1 MHIGKSR
8 DIMVSIGHFELCE
21 MTPLDV
27 FFATAAPSETFLH
40 IVGGSGL
47 KLRILRLTER
57 IGIIKMGKI
66 HSRDIR
72 NVCLLGHGASG
83 KTSLVEAMLYVKKE
97 TDRLGKT
104 TDGNTVCDYDAEEIK
119 RGYTLSASIAPV
131 THRDTKINLIDTPGY
146 LDFQGEAIQAL
157 RVAGSAL
164 IVVDGKAGVEV
175 GTEIAWDLVSQNKMP
190 RAFFINKCDD
200 PETRFKK
207 VFEQMHDTFGNSVCP
222 VVIPLLEGDDIVGL
236 LDLID
241 MRAVAFAHGKD
252 GQPIEIPAGNEE
264 RIDRCRTMLHE
275 AVASTSEELMEKFFE
290 GESISKEE
298 IVKALHDGILRGDIS
313 PVVCG
318 SATNLCGV
326 RLLLDVIVDT
336 LPSPVYHKAEIVIDG
351 DEEIERPVR
360 EHGPAS
366 LFVFKTVAD
375 PYVGKMSFFKVIGGE
390 LYSDS
395 VLTNVTTGQEER
407 LSKIYTVC
415 GKKQTEV
422 KMLSMGDIGMTA
434 KLIDTNTNDTLSQ
447 VENPLP
453 YKRIQYPES
462 FYQMAIAPKSK
473 GDEDKISLGINKLLE
488 EDLTLKFE
496 NNAETAQLLIAGQGE
511 IHLEVTAAKL
521 KARFG
526 VSVVLSAPK
535 IAYRETIKK
544 RVEVE
549 GKHKKQSGGHGQYGH
564 VKITF
569 APGIN
574 PGLEFTQSVVG
585 GSVPKNYYPAV
596 EKGLLESMQKGV
608 LAGYPVVNL
617 KADLFDGSYHPVDS
631 SEMAFKIAASLAY
644 KEALPKANP
653 VILEPIGKVNVY
665 VPSEMLGDIMG
676 EINKRRG
683 RVLGMTPTEKRGE
696 QVIEAEAPMSEMAD
710 FAVKLRALTQGKGRY
725 TIYFSDYE
733 EVPMIAAQ
741 KIIEEAKKNAD

>member
-1 MHIGKSR
+1 
-8 DIMVSIGHFELCE
+8 
-21 MTPLDV
+21 
-27 FFATAAPSETFLH
+27 
-40 IVGGSGL
+40 
-47 KLRILRLTER
+47 
-57 IGIIKMGKI
+57 MGKI

-97 TDRLGKT
+97 TDRLGKPE
-104 TDGNTVCDYDAEEIK
+104 DGNTVCDYDAEEIK
-119 RGYTLSASIAPV
+119 RGFTLSASIAPV

-146 LDFQGEAIQAL
+146 LDFKGEAIQAL

-175 GTEIAWDLVSQNKMP
+175 GTEIAWDMVCENKMP

-207 VFEQMHDTFGNSVCP
+207 VFEQMHDMFGSTVCP
-222 VVIPLLEGDDIVGL
+222 VVIPLLEGEKIVGL

-241 MRAVAFAHGKD
+241 MRSVAFESGKD
-252 GQPIEIPAGNEE
+252 GQPIEIPAGNDE
-264 RIDRCRTMLHE
+264 RIDRCRSMLYE
-275 AVASTSEELMEKFFE
+275 AVASTSEDLMEKFFE
-290 GESISKEE
+290 GESITKEE

-375 PYVGKMSFFKVIGGE
+375 PFVGKMSFFKVIGGE

-395 VLTNVTTGQEER
+395 VLKNVSTGQDER

-422 KMLSMGDIGMTA
+422 QMLSMGDIGMTA
-434 KLIDTNTNDTLSQ
+434 KLSNTNTNDTLSQ
-447 VENPLP
+447 IENPLP
-453 YKRIQYPES
+453 YKKIKYPES
-462 FYQMAIAPKSK
+462 FYQMAVAPKTK
-473 GDEDKISLGINKLLE
+473 GDEDKISQGINKLLE
-488 EDLTLKFE
+488 EDLTLKYE
-496 NNAETAQLLIAGQGE
+496 NNAETKQLLISGQGD
-511 IHLEVTAAKL
+511 IHLDVTVAKL

-526 VSVVLSAPK
+526 VSVTLSAPK

-564 VKITF
+564 VKMSF
-569 APGIN
+569 MPGIN

-617 KADLFDGSYHPVDS
+617 KADLSDGSYHPVDS

-653 VILEPIGKVNVY
+653 VILEPVGKLNVY

-696 QVIEAEAPMSEMAD
+696 QVIEAEAPMSEMVD
-710 FAVKLRALTQGKGRY
+710 FAVKLRAITQGKGTY
-725 TIYFSDYE
+725 TLYFSDYE
-733 EVPMIAAQ
+733 EVPMINAQ
-741 KIIEEAKKNAD
+741 KIIEEAKKNND

>member
-1 MHIGKSR
+1 M
-8 DIMVSIGHFELCE
+8 E
-21 MTPLDV
+21 
-27 FFATAAPSETFLH
+27 
-40 IVGGSGL
+40 
-47 KLRILRLTER
+47 
-57 IGIIKMGKI
+57 KI

-83 KTSLVEAMLYVKKE
+83 KTSLAEAMLYVKKE
-97 TDRLGKT
+97 TDRLGKPSE
-104 TDGNTVCDYDAEEIK
+104 GNTVCDFDTEEIK
-119 RGYTLSASIAPV
+119 RGFTLSASIAPV
-131 THRDTKINLIDTPGY
+131 THDGVKINIIDTPGY
-146 LDFQGEAIQAL
+146 LDFQGEALQAL

-175 GTEIAWDLVSQNKMP
+175 GTEIAWDLVCKDKMP

-200 PETRFKK
+200 PETRFRK
-207 VFEQMHDTFGNSVCP
+207 VFQEMHDKFGSSICP

-264 RIDRCRTMLHE
+264 RIDRCLSMLHE
-275 AVASTSEELMEKFFE
+275 AVASTSEELMDKFFE
-290 GESISKEE
+290 GERITKEE
-298 IVKALHDGILRGDIS
+298 IVAALHDGILRGDIA

-318 SATNLCGV
+318 SATNLCGI
-326 RLLLDVIVDT
+326 RLLLDVIAQT

-366 LFVFKTVAD
+366 IFVFKTVAD
-375 PYVGKMSFFKVIGGE
+375 PFVGKMSFFKVIGGE
-390 LYSDS
+390 LYADS
-395 VLTNVTTGQEER
+395 VLKNVTTGQEER
-407 LSKIYTVC
+407 LSRIYTVC

-422 KMLSMGDIGMTA
+422 KMLSMGDIGMVA
-434 KLIDTNTNDTLSQ
+434 KLSNTNTNDTLSQ
-447 VENPLP
+447 MENPLP
-453 YKRIQYPES
+453 YKKIVYPES
-462 FYQMAIAPKSK
+462 FYQMAISPKAK
-473 GDEDKISLGINKLLE
+473 GDEDKIAQGINKLLE
-488 EDLTLKFE
+488 EDRTLKYE
-496 NNAETAQLLIAGQGE
+496 NNPETKQLLISGQGD
-511 IHLEVTAAKL
+511 IHLDVTVSKL
-521 KARFG
+521 KSRFG

-564 VKITF
+564 VKMSF

-617 KADLFDGSYHPVDS
+617 KADLSDGSYHPVDS

-653 VILEPIGKVNVY
+653 VLLEPVGKLNVY
-665 VPSEMLGDIMG
+665 APSEMLGDIMG
-676 EINKRRG
+676 AINKRRG
-683 RVLGMTPTEKRGE
+683 RVLGMTPTEKHGE
-696 QVIEAEAPMSEMAD
+696 QVIEAEAPIAEMVD
-710 FAVKLRALTQGKGRY
+710 FAIQLRAITQGRGSY
-725 TIYFSDYE
+725 TFYFSDYE
-733 EVPMIAAQ
+733 EVPMFNAQ